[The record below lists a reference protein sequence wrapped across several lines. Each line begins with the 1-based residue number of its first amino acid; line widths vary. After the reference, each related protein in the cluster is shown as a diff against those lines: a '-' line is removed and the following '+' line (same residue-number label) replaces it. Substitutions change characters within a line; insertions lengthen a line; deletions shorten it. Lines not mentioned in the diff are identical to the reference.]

1 MKNVELVRYDPQA
14 FDEAEEDW
22 GIRKLFGKI
31 SQSFTHFYILPFR
44 RES

>member
-22 GIRKLFGKI
+22 GLRKLFGKI
-31 SQSFTHFYILPFR
+31 SQILTHLYILPIR
-44 RES
+44 GES